1 MNTEKLTKIGFRI
14 SLYLISATGMT
25 YILIKSI
32 ETLNNTFFWTFIIVM
47 GISAIITRWFS
58 YSDKKNNL
66 IRVIEHI
73 TYICALTLFLFWFST
88 KYLIKEL

>member
-1 MNTEKLTKIGFRI
+1 MNTEKLTNIRFRI
-14 SLYLISATGMT
+14 SLYLISAIVLT

-32 ETLNNTFFWTFIIVM
+32 ETLNSTFFWTFIIVM

-66 IRVIEHI
+66 IKVIEHI
-73 TYICALTLFLFWFST
+73 TYICTLTLFLFWFST
-88 KYLIKEL
+88 KYLINEL

>member
-1 MNTEKLTKIGFRI
+1 MNTEKLTKIVVRI
-14 SLYLISATGMT
+14 SLYFILAVGLT
-25 YILIKSI
+25 YILIKSV
-32 ETLNNTFFWTFIIVM
+32 ETLNYKIFWTFMIVM

-88 KYLIKEL
+88 KYLLDH